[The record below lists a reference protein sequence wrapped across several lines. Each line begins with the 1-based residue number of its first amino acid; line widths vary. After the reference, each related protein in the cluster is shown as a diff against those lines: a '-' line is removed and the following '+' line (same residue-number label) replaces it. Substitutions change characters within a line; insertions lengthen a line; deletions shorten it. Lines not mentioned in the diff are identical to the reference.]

1 MAVARPPTP
10 PEQPGSPRPR
20 DIPLRHRGLTL
31 IELLFVVAILALL
44 AATTLPVLLGTSHP
58 AQARQGAE
66 RIAAALRFAR
76 DESLRTALPHGLAFS
91 ASSDADSLKVF
102 MLDTSSLPP
111 SPQYTVRHPLS
122 RQLYA
127 ETLGAGSPFA
137 AARVGAT
144 PVITASGTTSQLHFS
159 TDGAPAIL
167 QGGSPLRL
175 SGTSVRIRVSAGGH
189 SQSVL
194 VATETGRVTLE

>member
-1 MAVARPPTP
+1 MARPPKRA
-10 PEQPGSPRPR
+10 EQPGSPRPR

-31 IELLFVVAILALL
+31 IELLFVVAFLALL

-58 AQARQGAE
+58 TQARQGAE

-91 ASSDADSLKVF
+91 AGTDADSLKVF
-102 MLDTSSLPP
+102 MLDTSTIPP
-111 SPQYTVRHPLS
+111 TPLYTVLHPLS
-122 RQLYA
+122 RQPYA
-127 ETLGAGSPFA
+127 ETLGAGSPFP

-144 PVITASGTTSQLHFS
+144 PVITASGTTGQLHLS
-159 TDGAPAIL
+159 ADGAPAIL
-167 QGGSPLRL
+167 QGSSPLRL
-175 SGTSVRIRVSAGGH
+175 SGASVRIRVNAGEH

-194 VATETGRVTLE
+194 IATETGRVTLE